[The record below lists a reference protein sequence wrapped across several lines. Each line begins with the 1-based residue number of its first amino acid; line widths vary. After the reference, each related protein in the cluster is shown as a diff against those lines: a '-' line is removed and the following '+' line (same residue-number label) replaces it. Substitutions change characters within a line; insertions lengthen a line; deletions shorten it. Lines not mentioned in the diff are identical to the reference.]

1 MLRINRSPWKLT
13 IFIVIISF
21 ALISQHVFKGQDVF
35 PATPE
40 SLFLTTY
47 ADGEVDVEFTV
58 YVDSSLASVNVSPP
72 GKFYEDLIITNEN
85 ELLLDYTIL
94 NGNISVDSLGSSKL
108 ELSYSTADLTNKI
121 GRVWVLHVNST
132 IDFAV
137 LLPDNS
143 TIIDL
148 SSVPISIGSAGG
160 VYFLTMPSGEQEISY
175 VIGIIGSKESAI
187 LAINQ
192 AEQAIAKAKAAN
204 VTVSNAE
211 TKLRDAKAASEKER
225 YAEAELLAT
234 EAKQIAEEAYS
245 NAAAYQFP
253 YMLLALGLAVCAAAS
268 ILYVYYRRQKT
279 SKKQETTLQPIDV
292 NKILEE
298 RKYMRMEDQEAIK
311 RIASAGGEIFES
323 SLREQLELPKSTLWR
338 LVRRLQREGLIEVEK
353 VGGQNLI
360 RLIYSGDSLDSSGT
374 R

>member
-1 MLRINRSPWKLT
+1 MRRIFRFPLRLT
-13 IFIVIISF
+13 ALVLIISA
-21 ALISQHVFKGQDVF
+21 ALITPRVFKGQDVF
-35 PATPE
+35 PVTSE
-40 SLFLTTY
+40 SLFLTVY
-47 ADGEVDVEFTV
+47 ADGVVDVEFSV

-72 GKFYEDLIITNEN
+72 GKFYENLIITNEN
-85 ELLLDYTIL
+85 EVLLDYTIL
-94 NGNISVDSLGSSKL
+94 NGNVSVDSLGSSKL
-108 ELSYSTADLTNKI
+108 ELLYSTGDLTSKT
-121 GRVWVLHVNST
+121 GRVWVLHVDST
-132 IDFAV
+132 IEFVA
-137 LLPDNS
+137 LLPKNS

-148 SSVPISIGSAGG
+148 SSVPIAIGTVGG
-160 VYFLTMPSGEQEISY
+160 VYFLTMPSGAQEISY
-175 VIGIIGSKESAI
+175 VIGIIGSEESAA

-204 VTVSNAE
+204 VTVSQAE
-211 TKLRDAKAASEKER
+211 TKLRDAKTALEKER

-253 YMLLALGLAVCAAAS
+253 YMWLALGLAVCAAAS

-311 RIASAGGEIFES
+311 FIASAGGEIFES
-323 SLREQLELPKSTLWR
+323 SLREQLKLPKSTLWR